1 MTPFFYVF
9 RIPRRRSHKKKDTS
23 HHLCDLVLQ
32 LLCTTKTLVPTFR
45 AQIAPSHTS
54 QVPKRSRT
62 RQWCPLFE
70 CTVLNAQRTFETI
83 RRLILLRYPTFCYIF
98 TPQLNLP
105 LHSFIIMKSLS
116 RATVAA
122 IAIFGEFRKAIMV
135 KIRSS
140 RASLVLPI
148 IFD

>member
-1 MTPFFYVF
+1 
-9 RIPRRRSHKKKDTS
+9 
-23 HHLCDLVLQ
+23 
-32 LLCTTKTLVPTFR
+32 
-45 AQIAPSHTS
+45 
-54 QVPKRSRT
+54 
-62 RQWCPLFE
+62 
-70 CTVLNAQRTFETI
+70 
-83 RRLILLRYPTFCYIF
+83 
-98 TPQLNLP
+98 
-105 LHSFIIMKSLS
+105 MKSLS